1 MREQIRRVVWHILDR
16 LIGFRQPV
24 HQKPMTLDEV
34 TEWFVEHQTRVPA
47 DSRKV
52 LSRQVENDHVQLDLL
67 FVDSDNEPV
76 RLGRRGYA
84 AKSGLYSSLDPD
96 VETLFG
102 DHDIVV
108 FQ

>member
-1 MREQIRRVVWHILDR
+1 MREQIRRIVWRMLDR

-24 HQKPMTLDEV
+24 NHKPMTLDEV
-34 TEWFVEHQTRVPA
+34 TDWFVEQQKRVPA

-52 LSRQVENDHVQLDLL
+52 LSRKIEASHIQLDML
-67 FVDSDNEPV
+67 FVDLDNEPV
-76 RLGRRGYA
+76 KLGRTEYV

-96 VETLFG
+96 VDSLFG